1 MARYLLDSN
10 VLILHLR
17 ERREITELLQQWAR
31 VHYLYISVVT
41 RTEILA
47 GMRPH
52 EKQRTMAL
60 LDSLDAIPVD
70 EVIADRAG
78 RLIYEYAR
86 KGVTLS
92 LADALIAATAL
103 EHDLTL
109 VTTNPRH
116 FPMPEISLLKL
127 NHQANCVVVKGQDF
141 ARLT

>member
-1 MARYLLDSN
+1 MASYIFDSNILILALRSQPHALDLLD
-10 VLILHLR
+10 
-17 ERREITELLQQWAR
+17 ETRRGKHQLF
-31 VHYLYISVVT
+31 ISVIT
-41 RTEILA
+41 RTEVLA

-52 EKQRTMAL
+52 ERKITMEL
-60 LDSLDAIPVD
+60 LDSFDAIPVD

-109 VTTNPRH
+109 VTTNPKH

-127 NHQANCVVVKGQDF
+127 NHEDTK
-141 ARLT
+141 ARRIL